1 MSRRPTLTKSAI
13 IGAALSLADTDGL
26 ESLSMRR
33 LATELSVKAM
43 SLYNHVS
50 NRDEIVDALVER
62 VIEEMGAPDLSLP
75 WNTAIRAQGH
85 ATHDAL
91 LRHPW
96 ASLAIMSRM
105 NIGPARFRYV
115 DRMIGCF
122 LNAGFSIP
130 DADYAMNT
138 VESYIYGFTLQE
150 LTFPLRDGTYQETAA
165 AYIDAI
171 PSDRY
176 PYLHRVAHAVMHGEY
191 DGTHDFSR
199 GLDAII
205 ETIQA
210 GSNASPSF

>member
-1 MSRRPTLTKSAI
+1 MSRPNILTRDAI
-13 IGAALSLADTDGL
+13 ISAALSLADTDGL
-26 ESLSMRR
+26 EALSMRR

-50 NRDEIVDALVER
+50 NRDEIIDAIVER
-62 VIEEMGAPDLSLP
+62 VIEEMDAPDLSLP
-75 WNTAIRAQGH
+75 WDAAIRAQGH
-85 ATHDAL
+85 ATHDTL

-96 ASLAIMSRM
+96 SSLAIMSRM
-105 NIGPARFRYV
+105 NVGPARFRYV

-122 LNAGFSIP
+122 LNGGFSIS
-130 DADYAMNT
+130 DADYAMNM

-150 LTFPLRDGTYQETAA
+150 LTFPLEAGTYQETAA
-165 AYIDAI
+165 SYIDAI

-176 PYLHRVAHAVMHGEY
+176 PYLHRMTHAVMYGEY

-205 ETIQA
+205 EA
-210 GSNASPSF
+210 FAAEGNGPPLP